1 MAAVATRF
9 CGNEVSEA
17 DLGLIREVV
26 DQCSG
31 LSRIELAATVC
42 ELLGWTRA
50 NGAVKSR
57 ECRDLLSELE
67 AKGFLTLP
75 ELRQGRPRGLRTLVP
90 VTSRGEPG
98 RALTGTVKEIAPII
112 VDRVT
117 TEDERLLWR
126 ELVGR
131 YHYLGHTV
139 PYGAQ
144 LRYLVWASQPERAV
158 VACVQLSSPAWR
170 MAARDRWIG
179 WSDDVRARGLQRVV
193 CNSRFLILPWVKVRN
208 LASTILATV
217 GRRVMDD
224 WPGQY
229 GIEPW
234 LLETAVDRQGFTGAC
249 YRAANWIEVGSTTGR
264 GRMDREHRC
273 ENLSPKT
280 IFVYPLVRRATR
292 KLRES

>member
-1 MAAVATRF
+1 MPTEATRF
-9 CGNEVSEA
+9 CGRELSET
-17 DLGLIREVV
+17 DLELIREVV
-26 DQCSG
+26 DQCGG

-57 ECRDLLSELE
+57 ECRDLLAELE
-67 AKGFLTLP
+67 TNGVLTLP
-75 ELRQGRPRGLRTLVP
+75 ELRRGRPRGSRTRQV
-90 VTSRGEPG
+90 VTERGERG
-98 RALTGTVKEIAPII
+98 RAVCGTVKDIAP
-112 VDRVT
+112 VDVERVK

-131 YHYLGHTV
+131 YHYLGHAV

-144 LRYLVWASQPERAV
+144 LRYLVWAHQPERAV

-179 WSDDVRARGLQRVV
+179 WSDEVRTRSLQRVV

-208 LASTILATV
+208 LASTILAIMA
-217 GRRVMDD
+217 RRVAED
-224 WPGQY
+224 WPRQY

-234 LLETAVDRQGFTGAC
+234 LLETVVDSQRFTGTC
-249 YRAANWIEVGSTTGR
+249 YRAANWVEVGNTTGR
-264 GRMDREHRC
+264 GRMDREHRR
-273 ENLSPKT
+273 ENLSPKR
-280 IFVYPLVRRATR
+280 IFLYPLVRQAARR
-292 KLRES
+292 LRGS